1 MRQWIRNPLACL
13 AEGAGGG
20 LVIENG
26 RIAEVVESGAGPA
39 ARVDIVFD
47 AGRHVV
53 LPGLIN
59 AHHHMYQSLTRAHP
73 RAINKELFPG
83 LKRCRAMAALDT
95 RSAPT
100 GDPLD
105 AGRVAA
111 LRLHHSH
118 GSSLYVS
125 QGLQGRCRHSG

>member
-26 RIAEVVESGAGPA
+26 SIVEVVETGREPA
-39 ARVDIVFD
+39 ARIDTVFD

-83 LKRCRAMAALDT
+83 LKLCSAIGRA
-95 RSAPT
+95 
-100 GDPLD
+100 
-105 AGRVAA
+105 
-111 LRLHHSH
+111 
-118 GSSLYVS
+118 
-125 QGLQGRCRHSG
+125 